1 MRTCVTS
8 MFMRRHVSA
17 VQPTKGR
24 LTVFLFHSGFSSHLQ
39 PKCPQL
45 HVSTVQENHGPQRYA
60 EKRMVLG
67 DTQKRGVNK
76 KSQYAIDTES

>member
-1 MRTCVTS
+1 
-8 MFMRRHVSA
+8 
-17 VQPTKGR
+17 
-24 LTVFLFHSGFSSHLQ
+24 
-39 PKCPQL
+39 
-45 HVSTVQENHGPQRYA
+45 VQENHGPQRYA